1 MDGCSPRAGNL
12 DYLALHAIRLIGAV
26 PKVFLAG
33 DAFY

>member
-12 DYLALHAIRLIGAV
+12 AYLALHAIRLIGAV